1 MRIHTTARPG
11 VHARIRLGVR
21 RRGGVAISRCIIVC
35 HSAVRAVARVY
46 PSLAEGEGFEPP
58 KSFPLPVFK
67 TGAISQALPPLQID
81 YFT

>member
-1 MRIHTTARPG
+1 MRIHTAACPG

-46 PSLAEGEGFEPP
+46 PSLAEREGFEPP
-58 KSFPLPVFK
+58 MACAITVFK
-67 TGAISQALPPLQID
+67 TAAFDHSATPPSFQ
-81 YFT
+81 